1 MALTHNL
8 GFPRIGA
15 RRELKQ
21 ALEAYWRGDIDD
33 TVCAP
38 LDLINHEAC
47 HVAYIDRLNRSIR
60 RRHEH

>member
-21 ALEAYWRGDIDD
+21 ALEAYWRKNID
-33 TVCAP
+33 AKQ
-38 LDLINHEAC
+38 L
-47 HVAYIDRLNRSIR
+47 
-60 RRHEH
+60 